1 MRSVRLIIAALLALS
16 LAVTPAV
23 ARAAFAVPSAPSS
36 TSHGKMAA
44 MPDCHRAAMQHE
56 AGQSAQD
63 THHKTCPDCE
73 KRSACN
79 ADVCQLKCFKVLS
92 AVGNADRTLGLSG
105 QRLYP
110 PAFAALEPQSFKP
123 QPPPPRT

>member
-1 MRSVRLIIAALLALS
+1 MRVVRFILAALLALS

-23 ARAAFAVPSAPSS
+23 ARAAFAVPSALPS

-56 AGQSAQD
+56 AGQPAQD
-63 THHKTCPDCE
+63 PHHKKCPDCD
-73 KRSACN
+73 KRGACN
-79 ADVCQLKCFKVLS
+79 VDVCQLKCFKVLS
-92 AVGNADRTLGLSG
+92 AVANADRTLGLSG
-105 QRLYP
+105 QRLHP

>member
-1 MRSVRLIIAALLALS
+1 MRGVRLIIAALLALS

-23 ARAAFAVPSAPSS
+23 ARAASAVSSAPSS
-36 TSHGKMAA
+36 ASHGKIAA

-56 AGQSAQD
+56 AQQSVQD
-63 THHKTCPDCE
+63 THHKKCPDCE
-73 KRSACN
+73 KRAACN
-79 ADVCQLKCFKVLS
+79 ADICQLKCFKVLS
-92 AVGNADRTLGLSG
+92 TVVNADRTRGLSG